1 MIVYQSHPCRLYPK
15 IIDSINNQFPE
26 SLHIHEYFEL
36 VDDSQSSSPNN
47 RLNVTSKNY
56 KLPRCEFAH
65 GIFDSK
71 KIDKKEGD
79 FWFTIRPLDKAEVIK
94 ELLRGIRYFGSYYFY
109 KKYIDDSYDS
119 FLYPMMRKLNKETD
133 EYLIDFVHGKD
144 DVLLENLGVRY
155 RFRKDLIEYSDDYDY
170 VGSPDNWDQ
179 TVKDLKSKIN
189 LDLSHIKNA

>member
-1 MIVYQSHPCRLYPK
+1 
-15 IIDSINNQFPE
+15 
-26 SLHIHEYFEL
+26 
-36 VDDSQSSSPNN
+36 
-47 RLNVTSKNY
+47 
-56 KLPRCEFAH
+56 
-65 GIFDSK
+65 
-71 KIDKKEGD
+71 
-79 FWFTIRPLDKAEVIK
+79 
-94 ELLRGIRYFGSYYFY
+94 
-109 KKYIDDSYDS
+109 
-119 FLYPMMRKLNKETD
+119 MMRKLNKETD